1 MITRILN
8 YIIEKITKSSNR
20 IKTYEFD
27 KDGIVPRF
35 NSIGGKNGQSK
46 KIKNRKNN

>member
-1 MITRILN
+1 MIVQILN
-8 YIIEKITKSSNR
+8 YIIDKITKTSNR

-27 KDGIVPRF
+27 KDGIVPPF
-35 NSIGGKNGQSK
+35 NNIGGKNEQSK